1 MNRNRPLKITQENG
15 VGLTRLLRSIP
26 QSNSSLQTIAKLS
39 TSSSNGISTLMLIAL
54 RSSLLMELGTYYQL
68 QRRQQPTMLQCS
80 RFRRC
85 RLCSTRHL
93 SFNRP
98 LPTTIHTCMDK
109 IWALLTVLMEM
120 PLAMSCRHNLGLPA
134 TRALPSSYR
143 LTRGALAMKECK

>member
-1 MNRNRPLKITQENG
+1 MNPDRHPRITQENG
-15 VGLTRLLRSIP
+15 VGQTRLPRSIP
-26 QSNSSLQTIAKLS
+26 RNSSSSQTTAKLS
-39 TSSSNGISTLMLIAL
+39 ISSNSGISTLMLIAPQ
-54 RSSLLMELGTYYQL
+54 SSLSMELGTYYQL

-143 LTRGALAMKECK
+143 LTRAALATKECK

>member
-39 TSSSNGISTLMLIAL
+39 TNSSNGISTLMLIAL

>member
-54 RSSLLMELGTYYQL
+54 RSSLLMELGTYYLL

-85 RLCSTRHL
+85 RLCSTRHP